1 MSMAMTRRDF
11 LRNGVGAF
19 TIGLAAPAFLTE
31 LAQAQGAGS
40 RTLVVL
46 YLGGGN
52 DALSML
58 VPYTDSFYY
67 SRRPSIA
74 IAAGDVLQIGSD
86 RGGTQLG
93 LHPRLTGVRGI
104 FDEGRLGIIQRTG
117 YENSSRSHFLGQD
130 IWGTANPASPQ
141 SKGWLGRYLDTLPPP
156 VSPLVAWDALR
167 EVPRA
172 LTSETV
178 PVPAIPSAAAYTFA
192 SPNTGSEAALER
204 AYAQRIASHV
214 PIDRPHLAF
223 VNGNIDAAMNTLDK
237 VALVAK
243 HAPSVTY
250 PTTGL
255 GQTMKTVA
263 GAMATG
269 VGTKVFWV
277 QLGGFDTHA
286 SQVGA
291 NGAYPRLMTEMNDAV
306 TAFYTD
312 LRNQGLL
319 NQAVVMGFSEFGRRA
334 YENGSVGCDHGAAGL
349 MFVLGGLVRGG
360 LYGTAASLNPD
371 PGNPTLENNGG
382 DVRHETDF
390 RSVYAR
396 VIDGWLGADSVALLG
411 ADFRRQDLAFL

>member
-1 MSMAMTRRDF
+1 MAMTRREF
-11 LRNGVGAF
+11 LRNGAGAF

-58 VPYTDSFYY
+58 VPYTDAFYY

-74 IAAGDVLQIGSD
+74 VPAGDVLQIGSD
-86 RGGTQLG
+86 RGSAPLG
-93 LHPRLTGVRGI
+93 LHPRLTGLRGI

-130 IWGTANPASPQ
+130 IWGTANPANPQ
-141 SKGWLGRYLDTLPPP
+141 SKGWLGRYLDTLPSP

-172 LTSETV
+172 LTSETIS
-178 PVPAIPSAAAYTFA
+178 VPAIPSVTSYTFA
-192 SPNTGSEAALER
+192 SPNTGNEAAIER

-243 HAPSVTY
+243 HTPSLTY

>member
-1 MSMAMTRRDF
+1 MAMTRRDF

-31 LAQAQGAGS
+31 LAGAQGAGTRS
-40 RTLVVL
+40 LVVL

-52 DALSML
+52 DALSLL
-58 VPYTDSFYY
+58 VPYADAFYY

-74 IAAGDVLQIGSD
+74 VPAGDVLQIGSD
-86 RGGTQLG
+86 RNNALLG
-93 LHPRLTGVRGI
+93 LHPGLTGLRGI

-130 IWGTANPASPQ
+130 IWGSANPSNPQ
-141 SKGWLGRYLDTLPPP
+141 INGWLGRYLDTLPPP
-156 VSPLVAWDALR
+156 VNPLVAWDALR

-172 LTSETV
+172 LRGDSV
-178 PVPAIPSAAAYTFA
+178 SVPAIPSVSAYTFA
-192 SPNTGSEAALER
+192 SPNTGGEAAIER
-204 AYAQRIASHV
+204 AYATRIASHV

-223 VNGNIDAAMNTLDK
+223 VNGNINAAMNTLDR

-243 HAPSVTY
+243 YVPSLTY
-250 PTTGL
+250 PASGL
-255 GQTMKTVA
+255 GQTLKTVA

-269 VGTKVFWV
+269 VGTRVFWV

-291 NGAYPRLMTEMNDAV
+291 NGSYPRLMTELNDAL

-319 NQAVVMGFSEFGRRA
+319 NQALVMSFSEFGRRA

-349 MFVLGGLVRGG
+349 MLVLGGAVRGG

-382 DVRHETDF
+382 DVHHETDF

-396 VIDGWLGADSVALLG
+396 VIDGWLGGDSAVLLG
-411 ADFRRQDLAFL
+411 GDFRRPDLAFL

>member
-1 MSMAMTRRDF
+1 MAMTRRDF

-40 RTLVVL
+40 RALVVL

-52 DALSML
+52 DALSTL
-58 VPYTDSFYY
+58 VPYTDPSYY

-74 IAAGDVLQIGSD
+74 IPAGDVLQIGSD
-86 RGGTQLG
+86 RSGVQLG
-93 LHPRLTGVRGI
+93 LHPRLTAVRGI
-104 FDEGRLGIIQRTG
+104 YDEGRLAIIQRTG

-130 IWGTANPASPQ
+130 IWGTANPANPQ
-141 SKGWLGRYLDTLPPP
+141 SKGWLGRYLDTLPSP
-156 VSPLVAWDALR
+156 VNPLVAWDALR

-178 PVPAIPSAAAYTFA
+178 SVPAIPSASSYTFA

-204 AYAQRIASHV
+204 AYALRIASHV

-237 VALVAK
+237 VALVTRYV
-243 HAPSVTY
+243 PSLTY
-250 PTTGL
+250 PTSGL
-255 GQTMKTVA
+255 GQTLRTVA
-263 GAMATG
+263 GAMAAG

-291 NGAYPRLMTEMNDAV
+291 NGAYPRLMTELNDAV
-306 TAFYTD
+306 AAFYAD

-319 NQAVVMGFSEFGRRA
+319 NQVLVMGFSEFGRRA

-349 MFVLGGLVRGG
+349 MFALGGLVRGG

-371 PGNPTLENNGG
+371 PKNPTLENNGG

-396 VIDGWLGADSVALLG
+396 VIDGWLGSDSVSLLG

>member
-1 MSMAMTRRDF
+1 
-11 LRNGVGAF
+11 
-19 TIGLAAPAFLTE
+19 
-31 LAQAQGAGS
+31 
-40 RTLVVL
+40 VVL

-52 DALSML
+52 DALSTL
-58 VPYTDSFYY
+58 VPYTDAFYY

-74 IAAGDVLQIGSD
+74 VPAGDALQIGSD
-86 RGGTQLG
+86 RGNTQLG
-93 LHPRLTGVRGI
+93 LHPRLTGLRSI

-141 SKGWLGRYLDTLPPP
+141 SKGWLGRYLDTLPSP

-178 PVPAIPSAAAYTFA
+178 SVPAIPSATSYTFA
-192 SPNTGSEAALER
+192 SPNAGNEAAIER

-237 VALVAK
+237 VALVTK
-243 HAPSVTY
+243 YLPSLTY
-250 PTTGL
+250 PTSGL

-291 NGAYPRLMTEMNDAV
+291 NGAYPRLMTELNDAV

-319 NQAVVMGFSEFGRRA
+319 NQVVVMGFSEFGRRA

-360 LYGTAASLNPD
+360 LYGTAASLSPD

-396 VIDGWLGADSVALLG
+396 VVDGWLGADSVFLLG
-411 ADFRRQDLAFL
+411 ADFRRPDLAFL

>member
-1 MSMAMTRRDF
+1 MAMTRRDF

-31 LAQAQGAGS
+31 LARAQGSGS
-40 RTLVVL
+40 RSLVVL

-58 VPYTDSFYY
+58 VPYTDAYYY

-74 IAAGDVLQIGSD
+74 IPAGDILQIGSD
-86 RGGTQLG
+86 RSGAQLG
-93 LHPRLTGVRGI
+93 LHPRLTGLRGI
-104 FDEGRLGIIQRTG
+104 FDEGRLGIVQRTG

-130 IWGTANPASPQ
+130 VWGSANPANPQ
-141 SKGWLGRYLDTLPPP
+141 TNGWLGRYLDTLPPP

-172 LTSETV
+172 LMGDSV
-178 PVPAIPSAAAYTFA
+178 PVPAIPSAASYTFA
-192 SPNTGSEAALER
+192 SPNTGGEAAIER
-204 AYAQRIASHV
+204 AYAARIASHV
-214 PIDRPHLAF
+214 PIDRPHLAL
-223 VNGNIDAAMNTLDK
+223 VNSSIDAAMNTLDK
-237 VALVAK
+237 VALVTK
-243 HAPSVTY
+243 YAPSLAY
-250 PTTGL
+250 PASGL
-255 GQTMKTVA
+255 GQTLKTVA
-263 GAMATG
+263 GAMAAG

-291 NGAYPRLMTEMNDAV
+291 NGAYPRLMTELNDALA
-306 TAFYTD
+306 AFYSD
-312 LRNQGLL
+312 LRSQGLL

-349 MFVLGGLVRGG
+349 MFVLGGAVRGG
-360 LYGTAASLNPD
+360 LYGTAASLRPD

-382 DVRHETDF
+382 DVHHETDF
-390 RSVYAR
+390 RSVYAK
-396 VIDGWLGADSVALLG
+396 IADGWLGADSVALLG
-411 ADFRRQDLAFL
+411 ADFRRPDLAFL

>member
-1 MSMAMTRRDF
+1 MAMTRRDF

-19 TIGLAAPAFLTE
+19 TIGLAAPAFLSE

-40 RTLVVL
+40 RSLVVL

-58 VPYTDSFYY
+58 VPYTDAFYY

-74 IAAGDVLQIGSD
+74 VPAGDVLQIGSD
-86 RGGTQLG
+86 RNNAQLG
-93 LHPRLTGVRGI
+93 LHPRLTGLRGV
-104 FDEGRLGIIQRTG
+104 FDEGRLAIIQRTG

-130 IWGTANPASPQ
+130 IWGTANPANPTA
-141 SKGWLGRYLDTLPPP
+141 KGWLGRYLDTLPSP

-172 LTSETV
+172 LMSENIS
-178 PVPAIPSAAAYTFA
+178 VPAIPSAAAYTYA
-192 SPNTGSEAALER
+192 SPNTGGEAALER
-204 AYAQRIASHV
+204 AYQLRIASHV
-214 PIDRPHLAF
+214 PIDRPHLSF
-223 VNGNIDAAMNTLDK
+223 VNGNIDAAMNSLDK

-243 HAPSVTY
+243 YAPSLTY
-250 PTTGL
+250 PASGL

-263 GAMATG
+263 GAMAAG

-286 SQVGA
+286 SQVGT
-291 NGAYPRLMTEMNDAV
+291 NGAYPRLMTELNDAV
-306 TAFYTD
+306 TAFYGD

-319 NQAVVMGFSEFGRRA
+319 NQVLVMGFSEFGRRA

-349 MFVLGGLVRGG
+349 MFALGGAVRGG

-371 PGNPTLENNGG
+371 TKNPTLENNGG

-396 VIDGWLGADSVALLG
+396 VVDGWLGSDSAALLG
-411 ADFRRQDLAFL
+411 ADFRRPDLAFL

>member
-1 MSMAMTRRDF
+1 MTRRDF

-31 LAQAQGAGS
+31 LAQAAGS
-40 RTLVVL
+40 RSLVVL

-52 DALSML
+52 DALSMI
-58 VPYTDSFYY
+58 VPYGDAFYY

-74 IAAGDVLQIGSD
+74 VPAGDVLQIGSD
-86 RGGTQLG
+86 RNNTVLG
-93 LHPRLTGVRGI
+93 LHPRLAGLRGM

-130 IWGTANPASPQ
+130 IYGSAKPANPQ
-141 SKGWLGRYLDTLPPP
+141 TNGWLGRYLDTMPSP
-156 VSPLVAWDALR
+156 VNPLVAWDALR

-172 LTSETV
+172 LMGDHVS
-178 PVPAIPSAAAYTFA
+178 VPAIPSAASYTFA
-192 SPNTGSEAALER
+192 SPNSGSEVTVER
-204 AYAQRIASHV
+204 AYATRIASHV

-223 VNGNIDAAMNTLDK
+223 VNSNINAAMNSLDK
-237 VALVAK
+237 VALVTK
-243 HAPSVTY
+243 YVPSQTY

-255 GQTMKTVA
+255 GNTLKTVA

-286 SQVGA
+286 SQVGT
-291 NGAYPRLMTEMNDAV
+291 NGAYPRLMTELNDAV
-306 TAFYTD
+306 TAFYSD
-312 LRNQGLL
+312 LRSQGLL
-319 NQAVVMGFSEFGRRA
+319 NQALVMGFSEFGRRA

-349 MFVLGGLVRGG
+349 MFVLGGAVRGG

-371 PGNPTLENNGG
+371 PKNAALENNGG
-382 DVRHETDF
+382 DVRYETDF

-396 VIDGWLGADSVALLG
+396 VADGWLGADSVSLLG
-411 ADFRRQDLAFL
+411 ADFRRPDLAFL

>member
-1 MSMAMTRRDF
+1 MAMTRRDF

-40 RTLVVL
+40 RSLVVL

-58 VPYTDSFYY
+58 VPYADSFYY
-67 SRRPSIA
+67 SRRPTIA
-74 IAAGDVLQIGSD
+74 VPSGDVLQIGSD
-86 RGGTQLG
+86 QGKVPLG
-93 LHPRLTGVRGI
+93 LHPRLTGLRAI
-104 FDEGRLGIIQRTG
+104 FDDGRLGIIQRTG

-130 IWGTANPASPQ
+130 IWGTANPANSTAR
-141 SKGWLGRYLDTLPPP
+141 GWLGRYLDTLPSP

-172 LTSETV
+172 LTSDHV
-178 PVPAIPSAAAYTFA
+178 SVPAIPSATAYTYA
-192 SPNTGSEAALER
+192 SPNSGAEVSVER
-204 AYAQRIASHV
+204 AYQLRVASHV

-223 VNGNIDAAMNTLDK
+223 VNSNIDAAMNSLDK
-237 VALVAK
+237 VALVTK
-243 HAPSVTY
+243 YAPSVTY
-250 PTTGL
+250 PTSGL

-263 GAMATG
+263 GAMAKG

-291 NGAYPRLMTEMNDAV
+291 NGAYPRLMTELNDAV
-306 TAFYTD
+306 TAFYAD
-312 LRNQGLL
+312 LRNQGMLE
-319 NQAVVMGFSEFGRRA
+319 QALVMSFSEFGRRA
-334 YENGSVGCDHGAAGL
+334 YENGSLGCDHGAAGL
-349 MFVLGGLVRGG
+349 MFVLGGTVRGG

-371 PGNPTLENNGG
+371 PRNATLENNGG

-396 VIDGWLGADSVALLG
+396 VIDGWLGSDSVALLG
-411 ADFRRQDLAFL
+411 ADFRRPDLAFLS

>member
-1 MSMAMTRRDF
+1 MAMTRRDF

-74 IAAGDVLQIGSD
+74 IPAGEVLQVGSD
-86 RGGTQLG
+86 RTGVLLG
-93 LHPRLTGVRGI
+93 LHPRLAGLRGI

-117 YENSSRSHFLGQD
+117 YQNSSRSHFLGQD
-130 IWGTANPASPQ
+130 IWGSANPANPQ
-141 SKGWLGRYLDTLPPP
+141 TKGWLGRYLDTLPSP
-156 VSPLVAWDALR
+156 VNPLVAWDALR

-172 LTSETV
+172 LTGETV
-178 PVPAIPSAAAYTFA
+178 SVPAIPSAAAYTYA
-192 SPNTGSEAALER
+192 SPNSGSEASLER
-204 AYAQRIASHV
+204 AYALRIASHV

-223 VNGNIDAAMNTLDK
+223 VNSNIDAAMNTLDK
-237 VALVAK
+237 VALVTRYV
-243 HAPSVTY
+243 PSLTY

-255 GQTMKTVA
+255 GQTLRTVA

-291 NGAYPRLMTEMNDAV
+291 TGAYPRLMTELNDAV
-306 TAFYTD
+306 TAFYND
-312 LRNQGLL
+312 LRSQGLL
-319 NQAVVMGFSEFGRRA
+319 NQALVMGFSEFGRRA
-334 YENGSVGCDHGAAGL
+334 YENGSVGSDHGAAGL

-371 PGNPTLENNGG
+371 PQNPTLENNGG

-396 VIDGWLGADSVALLG
+396 IADGWLGADSVALLG
-411 ADFRRQDLAFL
+411 GDFRRPDLAFL

>member
-1 MSMAMTRRDF
+1 MAMTRRYF
-11 LRNGVGAF
+11 LRQSVGAF
-19 TIGLAAPAFLTE
+19 TIGLSAPAFLTE

-40 RTLVVL
+40 RSLVVL

-58 VPYTDSFYY
+58 VPYGDASYY

-74 IAAGDVLQIGSD
+74 IPAGDVLQIGSD
-86 RGGTQLG
+86 RNNAVLG
-93 LHPRLTGVRGI
+93 LHPQLTGFRDL

-130 IWGTANPASPQ
+130 IWGAANPANPQ
-141 SKGWLGRYLDTLPPP
+141 TKGWLGRYLDMLPSP
-156 VSPLVAWDALR
+156 VGPLVAWDALR

-172 LTSETV
+172 LMSEHV
-178 PVPAIPSAAAYTFA
+178 SVPAIPSAAAYTYA
-192 SPNTGSEAALER
+192 SPNSGSEAALER
-204 AYAQRIASHV
+204 AYALRIASHV

-223 VNGNIDAAMNTLDK
+223 VNSNIDAAMNSLDK
-237 VALVAK
+237 VALVTK
-243 HAPSVTY
+243 YQPSLAY
-250 PTTGL
+250 PASGL

-263 GAMATG
+263 GALAGG

-291 NGAYPRLMTEMNDAV
+291 NGAYPRLMTELNDAV
-306 TAFYTD
+306 TAFYGD

-319 NQAVVMGFSEFGRRA
+319 NQVLVMGFSEFGRRA
-334 YENGSVGCDHGAAGL
+334 YENGSIGCDHGAAGL
-349 MFVLGGLVRGG
+349 MFVLGGAVRGG

-371 PGNPTLENNGG
+371 PGNATLENNGG

-396 VIDGWLGADSVALLG
+396 IIDGWLGADSAALLG
-411 ADFRRQDLAFL
+411 ADFRRPDLAFL

>member
-1 MSMAMTRRDF
+1 MAMTRRDF

-31 LAQAQGAGS
+31 LAHSQGAGS

-58 VPYTDSFYY
+58 VPYTDAFYY

-74 IAAGDVLQIGSD
+74 VPAGDVLQVGSD
-86 RGGTQLG
+86 RSNTQLG
-93 LHPRLTGVRGI
+93 LHPRLTGLRGI

-130 IWGTANPASPQ
+130 IWGTANPANPQ
-141 SKGWLGRYLDTLPPP
+141 SKGWLGRYLDTLPSP

-172 LTSETV
+172 LTSETIS
-178 PVPAIPSAAAYTFA
+178 VPAIPSAAAYTFA
-192 SPNTGSEAALER
+192 SPNSGNEAAVER

-214 PIDRPHLAF
+214 PFDRPHLAF
-223 VNGNIDAAMNTLDK
+223 VNGNIAAAMNTLDK

-243 HAPSVTY
+243 YQPSLTY
-250 PTTGL
+250 PATGL

-291 NGAYPRLMTEMNDAV
+291 NGAYPRLMTELNDAV

-319 NQAVVMGFSEFGRRA
+319 NQALVMGFSEFGRRA
-334 YENGSVGCDHGAAGL
+334 YENGSAGCDHGAAGL

-396 VIDGWLGADSVALLG
+396 VIDGWLGADSIPLLG
-411 ADFRRQDLAFL
+411 GDFRRQDLAFL